1 MCATCSV
8 YVEPEFLGRLAAPSD
23 DEDAM
28 LDTTACERGPA
39 AGCPASSSRRTRSTA
54 SSCARRRRSCDLGSA
69 NGRKDLC
76 GNHQGGRS
84 GGAAASASPARS
96 AGPQTIEVATDVFYA
111 KGYDAASL
119 QDIADRL
126 GMLKGSLYYYI
137 QSKEDLLYDVIK
149 TVHEEGLA
157 NIESLAAGEGDAL
170 DRLRSVIIGHID
182 HECRNMT
189 KTAVFLHELQALSP
203 ERQAEIIGDEHAYRR
218 VFVALIETGQQA
230 GVFRAEVNSKLA
242 ALSILGSVNWVYR
255 WFRPGG
261 EFTARQL
268 GEQFADLALR
278 GIATPEALARLQPP
292 PRGQPAAS
300 SRR

>member
-1 MCATCSV
+1 MRQ
-8 YVEPEFLGRLAAPSD
+8 PPGRAQRRGGG
-23 DEDAM
+23 
-28 LDTTACERGPA
+28 ERKPREERW
-39 AGCPASSSRRTRSTA
+39 SE
-54 SSCARRRRSCDLGSA
+54 L
-69 NGRKDLC
+69 
-76 GNHQGGRS
+76 
-84 GGAAASASPARS
+84 
-96 AGPQTIEVATDVFYA
+96 IEVATDVFYA

-170 DRLRSVIIGHID
+170 ERLRDVIIGHID

-218 VFVALIETGQQA
+218 VFVGLIEAGQQD
-230 GVFRAEVNSKLA
+230 GLIRAEVNPKLA

-261 EFTARQL
+261 EFTARQI

-278 GIATPEALARLQPP
+278 GIATPEALARLAPL
-292 PRGQPAAS
+292 PAAEHPVKPATGETAPAKAS
-300 SRR
+300 ATARPSRSRARTA